1 MHPIRRWTTAVGTLF
16 IFALCCTEVDSYS
29 TSSTSPHGSR
39 RAFVTKSTA
48 FVAAAGIATSLV
60 GTKATTAAPEISTL
74 PCGIKYATLKPP
86 KDNKKPQTG
95 DIVAIEYTGYLT
107 DGTIFGKW
115 NSTLLRS
122 TPKSDAHLHLT
133 NTVYHSTST

>member
-1 MHPIRRWTTAVGTLF
+1 MRPIRRWTSAVGTLL
-16 IFALCCTEVDSYS
+16 ILTLCGTEVAPYS
-29 TSSTSPHGSR
+29 TSSSTPHATR

-48 FVAAAGIATSLV
+48 FVATAGIATSVV
-60 GTKATTAAPEISTL
+60 GTKATLAATEISTL

-122 TPKSDAHLHLT
+122 
-133 NTVYHSTST
+133 